1 MKAQRDFRLRFSC
14 NVLPGMSRAPST
26 CAQKDGK
33 SPEKIRKHLAWRLV
47 PITLLVCVG
56 IVAMTAVD
64 QAAGQTPEQEM
75 SSTVN
80 VVCPQLAD
88 NSASLDPAENDVFL
102 RCREL
107 RGPYPTLNSSQVNGL
122 SNMTSTQTD
131 TMRASTVNV
140 SYAQFATVTGRLAY
154 LRGLGSG
161 GLALNIDNDNTDP
174 IMFAGPVT
182 AAAGGNTSN
191 VQELEMLG
199 GRLGLFLN
207 GTYATGNQDAT
218 NLEPGFDFDSW
229 GVIGGADYRFTD
241 THFLGLALGYSWTD
255 SDVDNNAGNVDAD
268 GYGISAYGTYYVD
281 NFYFNAIGTYANKDY
296 NITRN
301 LNYTVA
307 GVPAGSGITTVNQ
320 KFEADPDSNEYS
332 FSVGGGYDFNVR
344 KFTLSP
350 YLRLDYLS
358 IKIDAYKEKL
368 ATPNAAPGF
377 GLALQVEEQTINSF
391 TSNLG
396 GQIYRD
402 FGAGKSV
409 LTPYLRAEWVHE
421 FDNDARNITAGF
433 INVPVGTAGNT
444 IIIPTDDPDRNFFN
458 FGLGLSATLPRG
470 IMAFADWQTILGLSN
485 VTLNQITAG
494 LRFEL

>member
-1 MKAQRDFRLRFSC
+1 MKAQKGFRLRFSC
-14 NVLPGMSRAPST
+14 NVLPGKSRTPT
-26 CAQKDGK
+26 TYAQKEGK
-33 SPEKIRKHLAWRLV
+33 SPEKKRKHLAWRFL
-47 PITLLVCVG
+47 PMTLLVCVG
-56 IVAMTAVD
+56 IVAMTATD

-80 VVCPQLAD
+80 VVCPQLAA
-88 NSASLDPAENDVFL
+88 NSASLNPAETDVL
-102 RCREL
+102 KRCGEL
-107 RGPYPTLNSSQVNGL
+107 VGPYPTLNSSQINGL

-131 TMRASTVNV
+131 SMGSSTVNI

-161 GLALNIDNDNTDP
+161 GLALNINNDNAEP
-174 IMFAGPVT
+174 ILFAGPVT
-182 AAAGGNTSN
+182 AAAGGNTAST
-191 VQELEMLG
+191 QELEMLG

-241 THFLGLALGYSWTD
+241 TLFLGLALGYSWTD

-268 GYGISAYGTYYVD
+268 GYGISAYGTYYIG

-307 GVPAGSGITTVNQ
+307 AKPAGSGLTTVNQ
-320 KFEADPDSNEYS
+320 KFEADPDSDEYS
-332 FSVGGGYDFNVR
+332 FSVAGGYDFNVK

-350 YLRLDYLS
+350 YLRLDYLN

-368 ATPNAAPGF
+368 TTPNSAPGY
-377 GLALQVEEQTINSF
+377 GLALQVEEQTIKSF

-433 INVPVGTAGNT
+433 INVPLGTAGNT